1 MRQVP
6 NRFSAR
12 TALAALLLAAAL
24 GPQAVF
30 AQANLLD
37 GRTFVVSEGDAGKPA
52 NIEANVLTFS
62 DGRFHSKECDQW
74 GYDKG
79 EVKAFREGD
88 AIRFEAETRSEK
100 YGTRQVWAG
109 TVKGNAIDGK
119 KVVYGKPSFFR
130 PNPEPREGWFKG
142 ALQSR

>member
-1 MRQVP
+1 MRQLR
-6 NRFSAR
+6 NRLPVR

-24 GPQAVF
+24 SPQVVYS
-30 AQANLLD
+30 QANLLD
-37 GRTFVVSEGDAGKPA
+37 GKAFVVSEGDAGKPA

-62 DGRFHSKECDQW
+62 DGTFHSKECDQW
-74 GYDKG
+74 GYGKG

-109 TVKGNAIDGK
+109 TVKANAIDGK
-119 KVVYGKPSFFR
+119 KIVYGKPSFFR